1 MIRKDKN
8 ETMLFKE
15 PLLMVVRGRLKAID
29 DGSEVW
35 MGVSEDGRSLRKV
48 RS

>member
-8 ETMLFKE
+8 ETTPFE
-15 PLLMVVRGRLKAID
+15 ETLLMVVRGRLKAID

-35 MGVSEDGRSLRKV
+35 MGVSRKEGR
-48 RS
+48 